1 MAGAGFRLGLRTVFV
16 VDLLVANGS
25 GGNPLSRPQPP
36 EAVAEGQSLQG
47 IASRPNSATQSDVR
61 RHFATTTVR
70 RQHLHLRAWRG
81 SDRQET
87 ANFKPMIFSEIHAAG
102 DREAQHGHAEPV
114 IGPGPPD
121 PAFGR
126 PGGRLQLDSGALP
139 IGFLE
144 SSYQETFFSREENN
158 LYGDAASLTMLR
170 SSHELSK

>member
-36 EAVAEGQSLQG
+36 EAVAEGQSFQG
-47 IASRPNSATQSDVR
+47 IASRPNSTTQSDVR
-61 RHFATTTVR
+61 RHLATTTVR

-102 DREAQHGHAEPV
+102 DKECTDLVLDGCDAVGAIAKGEPLKFV
-114 IGPGPPD
+114 
-121 PAFGR
+121 
-126 PGGRLQLDSGALP
+126 LQKIP
-139 IGFLE
+139 
-144 SSYQETFFSREENN
+144 
-158 LYGDAASLTMLR
+158 
-170 SSHELSK
+170 

>member
-70 RQHLHLRAWRG
+70 RQHLHLQAWRG

-102 DREAQHGHAEPV
+102 DTMAHLHQDLRAVCRRSTAQV
-114 IGPGPPD
+114 
-121 PAFGR
+121 
-126 PGGRLQLDSGALP
+126 
-139 IGFLE
+139 
-144 SSYQETFFSREENN
+144 SRI
-158 LYGDAASLTMLR
+158 R
-170 SSHELSK
+170 

>member
-47 IASRPNSATQSDVR
+47 IASRPNSTTQSDVR

-102 DREAQHGHAEPV
+102 DSGGAAASPS
-114 IGPGPPD
+114 PLW
-121 PAFGR
+121 GR
-126 PGGRLQLDSGALP
+126 VGVGGREVVARRCSTRRP
-139 IGFLE
+139 PPP
-144 SSYQETFFSREENN
+144 TP
-158 LYGDAASLTMLR
+158 
-170 SSHELSK
+170 

>member
-1 MAGAGFRLGLRTVFV
+1 MAGAGFRLGLRTVYV

-47 IASRPNSATQSDVR
+47 IASRPNSTTRSDVR

-70 RQHLHLRAWRG
+70 RQHLHLQAWRG

-102 DREAQHGHAEPV
+102 DTPCTRSTRHCLPAHPV
-114 IGPGPPD
+114 PFNKDIFVTGP
-121 PAFGR
+121 R
-126 PGGRLQLDSGALP
+126 RC
-139 IGFLE
+139 
-144 SSYQETFFSREENN
+144 
-158 LYGDAASLTMLR
+158 
-170 SSHELSK
+170 